1 MTEQENTSVEP
12 GFPRELLSQPIA
24 ARYAYFEKKLIAH
37 PLLKVAYDK
46 LLSTIY
52 QPAGASLIWA
62 IGPTGVGKT
71 TLLRKIVKQLIED
84 AMKDME
90 RNPGY
95 LPVANIGLQDVS
107 TERGSFDWKDFFKC
121 FLQALNEPLIER
133 KIDYASLTGPLQK
146 SLRRASTLAD
156 LRSAAKEC
164 VHNRRPI
171 AVIIDEAQHF
181 KKVGSG
187 RRLLDQMDNI
197 KALAETTGI
206 PHVLIGTYELLDLTN
221 LSGQLSRRSSHIYLP
236 RYQCENAE
244 DLEAFRNM
252 LMMFQR
258 HLPLPKEPNLVD
270 RYEYF
275 YDGCVGCIGVLKDW
289 LCRALNEA
297 LENNDKTLTKQC
309 LKNHEKS
316 TLELMNMVREISQGE
331 GSLKEKPKDLA
342 ELRRLLG
349 WKTVAAKKQ
358 EKQKTGTVGSEQREQ
373 VGGESHDD
381 QQADAQTGLQ
391 TQKSAPRQPKPK
403 QQKRGVG
410 QRNPKRDPVGQ
421 QKNEE
426 E

>member
-1 MTEQENTSVEP
+1 MAEQEKASVES
-12 GFPRELLSQPIA
+12 GFPCELLSQPIA
-24 ARYAYFEKKLIAH
+24 ARYDYFDKKVIAH
-37 PLLKVAYDK
+37 PLLKEAYDK
-46 LLSTIY
+46 LIRTIY

-71 TLLRKIVKQLIED
+71 TLLRKTVNQLIED

-90 RNPGY
+90 RDPGY
-95 LPVANIGLQDVS
+95 FPVAHFGLQDVS
-107 TERGSFDWKDFFKC
+107 TERGSFDWKDFFKRY
-121 FLQALNEPLIER
+121 LQALNEPLIER

-146 SLRRASTLAD
+146 SLRRTSTLAD
-156 LRSAAKEC
+156 LRGAAKEC
-164 VHNRRPI
+164 VHHRRPI
-171 AVIIDEAQHF
+171 AVMIDEAQHF

-187 RRLLDQMDNI
+187 RRLLDQMDSI

-236 RYQCENAE
+236 RYQCEKQG
-244 DLEAFRNM
+244 DIEAFINM
-252 LMMFQR
+252 LMMFQC
-258 HLPLPKEPNLVD
+258 HLPLLREPNLVD

-275 YDGCVGCIGVLKDW
+275 YDRCVGCIGVLKNW

-297 LENNDKTLTKQC
+297 LENNEKTLTKKC

-331 GSLKEKPKDLA
+331 GSLKVKPKDLS

-349 WKTVAAKKQ
+349 WKTVAPGEK
-358 EKQKTGTVGSEQREQ
+358 EKQKTGAVGSEQREQ
-373 VGGESHDD
+373 VGEENQDN

-391 TQKSAPRQPKPK
+391 TQKSAPKQPKPK
-403 QQKRGVG
+403 QKKNGVG
-410 QRNPKRDPVGQ
+410 RRNPKRDPVGH
-421 QKNEE
+421 KDEE